1 MTHAG
6 RKNCLVFDLGAESG
20 RAVLGRFDG
29 ARLALEEVH
38 RFPNGPVRVLD
49 SLYWDALRLF
59 VEIKQ
64 GLAKTVSQAPDLAC
78 LGLDTWGVD
87 FALLDQCGELLGNPF
102 HYRDSRTDGMLEEAF
117 RRVPREEIF
126 AQTGIQFMQINTLYQ
141 LLAMVV
147 QESCALASADKLL
160 MMPDLFN
167 YWLTGRWVSERT
179 IASTSQCLDPYTG
192 DWAKPLIEKMGIP
205 AHIFPDVVQPGTV
218 LGDLLPAIC
227 AETNARHVSVIAP
240 GCHDTASAVAA
251 VPAETGRYAYLSSGT
266 WSLMGVETSQPVITD
281 KSREYNFTNE
291 GGVCNTIRLLKN
303 ISGLW
308 VIQECRRTWASEGQ
322 ALSYD
327 EITRLAAGA
336 PPFTAFID
344 TDAQEFMAPGNM
356 PARIREFCV
365 RTGQQPPED
374 RGTIARLI
382 FESLACKYRWT
393 LEKLEELAGR
403 RLDTLHIVGGGS
415 QNRLLNQFTA
425 DAIGRPVVT
434 GPVEATA
441 AGNALMQLL
450 ALGAIG
456 SLEEGREVIRHSFGT
471 ETFSPRETSRWD
483 DAYARY
489 CNLLATVG

>member
-1 MTHAG
+1 MTQT
-6 RKNCLVFDLGAESG
+6 KNCLVFDLGAESG

-29 ARLALEEVH
+29 ARLALEEVY

-59 VEIKQ
+59 AEIKQ
-64 GLAKTVSQAPDLAC
+64 GLAKAIGQAPDLAC
-78 LGLDTWGVD
+78 LGLDTWGID
-87 FALLDQCGELLGNPF
+87 LALLDQCGELLGNPY
-102 HYRDSRTDGMLEEAF
+102 HYRDSRTDGMMEEAF

-147 QESCALASADKLL
+147 QKSCALAAADKLL

-167 YWLTGRWVSERT
+167 YWLTGRQVSERT

-192 DWAKPLIEKMGIP
+192 GWAKSLIEKMGIP
-205 AHIFPDVVQPGTV
+205 VHIFPDIVQPGTV
-218 LGDLLPAIC
+218 LGDLLPAVRD
-227 AETNARHVSVIAP
+227 ETNAHHVSVIAP

-251 VPAETGRYAYLSSGT
+251 VPVGAGSYAYLSSGT
-266 WSLMGVETSQPVITD
+266 WSLMGVETLQPVITD

-291 GGVCNTIRLLKN
+291 GGVCNTVRLLKN
-303 ISGLW
+303 MSGMW

-322 ALSYD
+322 AFSYD
-327 EITRLAAGA
+327 EITRLASGA
-336 PPFTAFID
+336 QPFTAFID
-344 TDAQEFMAPGNM
+344 TDAQEFMPPGDM
-356 PARIREFCV
+356 PTRIRQFCV
-365 RTGQQPPED
+365 RTGQKPPED
-374 RGTIARLI
+374 KGTIARLV

-393 LEKLEELAGR
+393 LERLEGLVGH

-456 SLEEGREVIRHSFGT
+456 SLEEGREVIRRSFGT

-483 DAYARY
+483 EAYTRY
-489 CNLLATVG
+489 RNLFAAG